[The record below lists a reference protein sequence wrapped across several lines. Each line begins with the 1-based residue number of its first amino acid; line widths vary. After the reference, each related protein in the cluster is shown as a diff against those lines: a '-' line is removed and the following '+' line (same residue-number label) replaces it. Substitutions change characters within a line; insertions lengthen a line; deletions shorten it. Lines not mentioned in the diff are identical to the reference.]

1 MVHQGDMVQM
11 EALVLLLSVDM
22 AEDLLECQVDSLMGT
37 VECLAWEAV
46 AHPEDP
52 LVILLLHLVEKED
65 MSSLEVVE
73 VAIKVSKVVEVDM
86 VKVAVGMEE
95 VGEDMVEEVA
105 MEELVVDMVEE
116 DLEVVE
122 VGA

>member
-1 MVHQGDMVQM
+1 M

-22 AEDLLECQVDSLMGT
+22 ADDLLECLVGT

-52 LVILLLHLVEKED
+52 LVILFLHLVEKED

-105 MEELVVDMVEE
+105 MEAVVVDMVE
-116 DLEVVE
+116 
-122 VGA
+122 